1 MYDWA
6 YDLVVRVIDWGGYA
20 GVFLLL
26 LLETMFPPMPSE
38 IILPIAGMR
47 AATGPLGL
55 PGVVLAG
62 TAGAMTG
69 NYLWYRIARAIGLER
84 LHRFVLAHGRWLGID
99 WADVEKVQRLFDRHG
114 AGTVFVARMLP
125 AVRTFISI
133 PAGIVNMPLARFLI
147 WSTAGTMGWSALLA
161 GAGFALGTQ
170 YRDVELIAGPL
181 TTAVIVAVLVWY
193 VWRQLTWRRRHPR
206 LADERADRR
215 P

>member
-6 YDLVVRVIDWGGYA
+6 YDLVIRVIDWGGYA

-26 LLETMFPPMPSE
+26 LFETMFPPMPSE

-62 TAGAMTG
+62 TAGSMTG

-114 AGTVFVARMLP
+114 SGTVFTARLLP

-133 PAGIVNMPLARFLI
+133 PAGIVGMPLTRYML
-147 WSTAGTMGWSALLA
+147 WSTVGTLGWSALLA
-161 GAGFALGTQ
+161 GAGYALGSQ
-170 YRDVELIAGPL
+170 YRDIEVVAGPL
-181 TTAVIVAVLVWY
+181 TTAVVAVCLAWY
-193 VWRQLTWRRRHPR
+193 VWRQLTWKRRH
-206 LADERADRR
+206 AKRADARSDTR

>member
-6 YDLVVRVIDWGGYA
+6 YDLVVRVIDWGGYG

-26 LLETMFPPMPSE
+26 LFETMFPPMPSE

-84 LHRFVLAHGRWLGID
+84 LRRFVLRHGRWLGID
-99 WADVEKVQRLFDRHG
+99 WADIEKVQRLFDRHG
-114 AGTVFVARMLP
+114 GGTVFAARMLP
-125 AVRTFISI
+125 AIRTFISV
-133 PAGIVNMPLARFLI
+133 PAGIVNMKLVRFLI
-147 WSTAGTMGWSALLA
+147 WSTAGTAIWSAGLA
-161 GAGFALGTQ
+161 AAGFTLETRV
-170 YRDVELIAGPL
+170 RDVELVIAPL
-181 TTAVIVAVLVWY
+181 TTAVMVSILLWY

-206 LADERADRR
+206 PAGPRVPRG
-215 P
+215 

>member
-133 PAGIVNMPLARFLI
+133 PAGIVNMPLMRFLI

-181 TTAVIVAVLVWY
+181 TTAVIVSVLVWY

-206 LADERADRR
+206 PEGERADRR